1 MNVKRLI
8 QKIHPLQFIWKLV
21 RAVIIFGLCFV
32 ILYPLIQKVSVA
44 FMAEEDLL
52 DSTVVYIAKHFTLD
66 NFKMAWQGMYFTES
80 FVNTLVISL
89 MSAILQLISCTLVA
103 YGFARFQFPFKRF
116 WFAMVLLTMIV
127 PPTTIM
133 LPQYINFRYF
143 DVFGIIKAL
152 TGESVNLINS
162 PYPNILLSITSTGFK
177 NGLYI
182 YMLRQYFKGFPKEL
196 EEAAYVDGAGRV
208 RTFITIMLPGSVS
221 MMVTVFLFSFVWQ
234 WTDTFYTSLYMN
246 ESRVLSN
253 MLGSL
258 SYNVA
263 AQYGSVAGSISFVSS
278 SYLSMVNNAGILLV
292 IVPLLILYLVLQ
304 KQFVES
310 IARSG
315 LVS

>member
-1 MNVKRLI
+1 MKVKRLI

-32 ILYPLIQKVSVA
+32 ILYPLIQKISVA

-66 NFKMAWQGMYFTES
+66 NFKMAWQGMYFAES
-80 FVNTLVISL
+80 FVNTLLISL
-89 MSAILQLISCTLVA
+89 TSAILQLISCTLVA

-246 ESRVLSN
+246 DSRVLSN
-253 MLGSL
+253 MLGAL